1 MSTRKEESFQ
11 PRSNHP
17 RYVLRYTCSVDGGDS
32 CELFAEGVAH
42 RGTRSVLFGDEPK
55 LEVAYD
61 PSRHLIQIS
70 QEGEDTAEFDDR
82 PARFLCMDRD
92 PTKGKIAPVLE
103 RGSPV
108 YTTWPEK
115 SCRRIRLSADVA
127 DGRR

>member
-1 MSTRKEESFQ
+1 MSTRKEECFQ

-17 RYVLRYTCSVDGGDS
+17 RYVLRYTCSVDGGDT

-42 RGTRSVLFGDEPK
+42 RGTRAVLFGDEPK

-92 PTKGKIAPVLE
+92 PSIGKIAPVLE
-103 RGSPV
+103 RGRPV
-108 YTTWPEK
+108 YYYLAAEK
-115 SCRRIRLSADVA
+115 PLKTDPS
-127 DGRR
+127 